1 MEVSK
6 YMETSHYATLEQRRK
21 IINTL
26 IELSNQSTD
35 IYPRQMK
42 ILNELLKSY
51 SVDEILY
58 MLEYVKK
65 HPPKK
70 GIKSLAF
77 LPFISGDAIN
87 EMKVA
92 KIKERI
98 NQEVQQNREEE
109 ETNQDEKNL
118 EKYKSQ
124 QRRGVRGT
132 IQF

>member
-1 MEVSK
+1 
-6 YMETSHYATLEQRRK
+6 
-21 IINTL
+21 
-26 IELSNQSTD
+26 
-35 IYPRQMK
+35 MK

-65 HPPKK
+65 HSKK

-77 LPFISGDAIN
+77 LPFISGAAIK
-87 EMKVA
+87 EMRVA

-98 NQEVQQNREEE
+98 NQETQRNREEE
-109 ETNQDEKNL
+109 EINQDEENL
-118 EKYKSQ
+118 EKYRSQ
-124 QRRGVRGT
+124 QRKGVRGT